1 MIEDLLKG
9 WAELDAA
16 YPGYAKAE
24 DYYEGRIGEVF
35 GSLDPQVAAKL
46 AAASR
51 AYGFNFAK
59 TPVNVLAQRLNLA
72 AITVPGNE
80 AAQTTLDEVLDANDM
95 DVHFPEV
102 FLRAFE
108 FGDAYLMA
116 WPTPEPDPEEAQLGG
131 QLDAELIASGV
142 EITYHS
148 AKHTR
153 VIYDEENERR
163 KAFTLRRWAIAS
175 TVPGEKVWRVDIYY
189 PDRIEQWV
197 SVGGGDL
204 AAPSGWQHYAD
215 EADLSGD
222 GEWVLPNEYGEIP
235 FFHFRTG
242 LPYGSPV
249 HEPGYGC
256 QNAINKLLI
265 TELDTVDSHGWPQRY
280 GLVDA
285 AAELDSA
292 TDGPDWEADEDA
304 PNNNTGTVRGGEN
317 SNVRMGPGTMAIL
330 NGMKSVGQF
339 AAADPNVFMG
349 PAEKFIR
356 MMAQICE
363 TPFHAFDPSGDM
375 PSGESLK
382 VAEAPLNKRVMRFG
396 TMFKAP
402 LAEFAL
408 FVLKIRGTKGVK
420 VEIRWDAPESA
431 TGLDDWTMIA
441 AKQTAG
447 VPTDQT
453 LVEAGYDADQV
464 ARWLDADA
472 EAMSLANRVALLGQI
487 GAAVQSIGS
496 GVALGVLSAEAAQE
510 AIMLVLDQTTTVNTE
525 QA

>member
-1 MIEDLLKG
+1 MINDLLTG
-9 WAELDAA
+9 WAELNEA
-16 YPGYAKAE
+16 YPGYAEAE
-24 DYYEGRIGEVF
+24 TYYEGRPEEVF
-35 GSLDPQVAAKL
+35 ALDPLIAAKL
-46 AAASR
+46 R
-51 AYGFNFAK
+51 KGGEAYRFNFAK

-72 AITVPGNE
+72 ALSVPGNE
-80 AAQTTLDEVLDANDM
+80 TAQATLDEVMDANDM

-116 WPTPEPDPEEAQLGG
+116 WPTPKPAEDEEAVGS
-131 QLDAELIASGV
+131 QLDAELLASGV

-148 AKHTR
+148 PKHTR
-153 VIYDEENERR
+153 VVYDSENERR
-163 KAFTLRRWAIAS
+163 KAFVVRRWAVAGPN
-175 TVPGEKVWRVDIYY
+175 PGERVWRVDLYY
-189 PDRIEQWV
+189 PTVIEQWV
-197 SVGGGDL
+197 SSADADL
-204 AAPSGWQHYAD
+204 SQPSGWSRV
-215 EADLSGD
+215 E
-222 GEWVLPNEYGEIP
+222 GEDIPNEFGEIP

-265 TELDTVDSHGWPQRY
+265 TELTTVDSHGWPQRY

-292 TDGPDWEADEDA
+292 NDGPDWEADEDA
-304 PNNNTGTVRGGEN
+304 VPDSKLRGGSN
-317 SNVRMGPGTMAIL
+317 SNVRMGPGTVAIL

-339 AAADPNVFMG
+339 DAADPDVFMG

-363 TPFHAFDPSGDM
+363 TPFHAFDPSGDV

-402 LAEFAL
+402 LTEFGL
-408 FVLKIRGTKGVK
+408 FVLKIRGVRGVK
-420 VEIRWDAPESA
+420 IEVRWDAPESA

-441 AKQTAG
+441 AKQAAG
-447 VPTDQT
+447 VPQDQT
-453 LVEAGYDADQV
+453 LVEAGYDAEQV
-464 ARWLDADA
+464 KRWLDDKA
-472 EAMSLANRVALLGQI
+472 EAMSLASRVTLLGQI

-496 GVALGVLSAEAAQE
+496 GVALGVLSAEAAQS
-510 AIMLVLDQTTTVNTE
+510 AITMVLDQTTDVNTDP
-525 QA
+525 A